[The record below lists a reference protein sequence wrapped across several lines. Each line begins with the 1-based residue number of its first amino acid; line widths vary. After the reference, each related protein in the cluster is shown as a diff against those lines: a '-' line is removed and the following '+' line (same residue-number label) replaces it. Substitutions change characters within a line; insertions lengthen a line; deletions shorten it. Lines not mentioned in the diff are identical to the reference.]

1 MAPAG
6 LSASEM
12 AVKTP
17 QSARI
22 LIVEDEPLVAED
34 LRTVLVDAGFEIAG
48 VAARVA
54 TALSL
59 IETVACDAA
68 IVDANL
74 AGASASPVAAVLSAR
89 GLPFIVLS
97 DREQLQSEFS
107 GGFFI
112 EKPYRLTEVIDSL
125 STILPKR

>member
-1 MAPAG
+1 MNC
-6 LSASEM
+6 SSEM

-48 VAARVA
+48 VAARVG

-97 DREQLQSEFS
+97 GYTREQLQSEFS

>member
-1 MAPAG
+1 MNC
-6 LSASEM
+6 SSER
-12 AVKTP
+12 AVETP
-17 QSARI
+17 QRVRV

-34 LRTVLVDAGFEIAG
+34 LRTVLVDAGFEITG

-54 TALSL
+54 TAISL

-97 DREQLQSEFS
+97 GYTREQLQSEFS

>member
-1 MAPAG
+1 MNC
-6 LSASEM
+6 SSEM

-22 LIVEDEPLVAED
+22 LIVEDEPPVAED

-48 VAARVA
+48 VAARVG

-97 DREQLQSEFS
+97 GYTREQLQSEFS

>member
-1 MAPAG
+1 MNC
-6 LSASEM
+6 SSEM

-48 VAARVA
+48 VAARVG

-89 GLPFIVLS
+89 GLPFIALS
-97 DREQLQSEFS
+97 GYTREQLQSEFS

>member
-1 MAPAG
+1 MNC
-6 LSASEM
+6 SSEM

-97 DREQLQSEFS
+97 GYTREQLQSEFS